1 MIPLNK
7 RNIKQTKS
15 KKPKINIAF
24 ENYIS
29 SFNQIQRNQ
38 TPSNIQN
45 TRYLHQN
52 TPIIY
57 HTNTNIS
64 SNLNSKDIKEIDIKN
79 IPNEI
84 LFKNKKNRHQR
95 NKIKNNIPIKTTSS
109 YSYENISDNSMPKY
123 QNNSF
128 TQRTIETYE
137 IPLGK
142 NYCLNNKY
150 FNRIKDRENNS
161 MDITYYKPI
170 IYINK
175 NENNNS
181 FCKKSENSEFF
192 TQNNSFFMNGINLE
206 ENFNP
211 TNINLNNTI
220 NYNKEKYYKHKNSL
234 STINSIPKP
243 QKFRKKIPPIPIR
256 KINESNNI
264 SFYFDE
270 NEINNNINI
279 NTNTIP
285 NSHKMKSGLS
295 TDKNKLDST
304 NLNTFTKKKQ
314 KNKNKKYSNKTYSIG
329 YIKNIEKIGIQLS
342 FSSNKLRNES
352 IDLISPEV
360 LKNLKQYSSEK
371 PNKEIIYSDLDE
383 NKIKEFK
390 HNEKIKNVKIFNIQE
405 DYEKNRKK
413 KYNKLSCY
421 LLRNKKRKIS
431 YKNTKKDKYDIID
444 IKEKIKE
451 EKRNRSLSNLF
462 KYKKK
467 EIIKDSPSATNIKKR
482 DDIGGKIDLKVQSIK
497 AKRYCIK
504 KGIKRRIILNDLI
517 KQCKITKSPIDKG
530 EIIINAAKTIQK
542 WWRDLISKIYI
553 ILHVIKIQSV
563 FRSFLMRK
571 KILQRKN
578 NKYLT
583 SSQKKY
589 NFIYKKII
597 NKTQAINNSIN
608 NSNNQRSRNMKNNKI
623 SNIISNNSFKIVSN
637 EELNSSIISN
647 AKEAI
652 NNLVLIDKRNLKLCL
667 FTKKYYQNP
676 DEKKI
681 RFLQRYFKNYLNNI
695 NYFKYQK
702 IMKYPLIPLSL
713 IEKIRYK
720 NINSNTPLNINPINK
735 ICLFTKNNI
744 FFKKKKPIVFSVTKM
759 NYESIATKNNIKKEI
774 ILEVDN
780 KNPKYE
786 IIQNFENQFEILE
799 NIYKIP
805 NLKNLCYIDKVF
817 INDSEQ
823 NNEKIKIIQNKFRQM
838 VNKRK
843 KEIQKVYKNPITLN
857 TYISKEFKD
866 NFINS
871 DKIYL
876 IQKIVRKFIE
886 KVKEEKSKQNL
897 DKVDNINKNIQ
908 YYENIEEFINNIIKK
923 HFINYFFDN
932 IRNNFKISK
941 EKYFIKMLTQRIKK
955 IINQFVYGKLKSDDI
970 NKIKQKKIINKIEN
984 QNSNEINN
992 NNIILLNDESNTENK
1007 IFFFNTIK
1015 RQIKINEIDNKL
1027 DDNNEIVKLLKE
1039 SIPDYFDNYPKMK
1052 YIPYIK
1058 KKNEKNLVNQ
1068 QIFLFDDDSLANYI
1082 YKCYQIEKNISTI
1095 TPDII
1100 KKRLILEPM
1109 KNQNIFTITR
1119 YMDNLYNDYMKN
1131 KVCKNCYCKNSE
1143 LCLSGCKCHNFNNL
1157 KLQSHLK
1164 NLKNK
1169 DNNID
1174 YSDENLNINLTI
1186 NEESSHRNSK
1196 TLINTKKQEFND
1208 INSINT
1214 NLTDIKKSNTF
1225 TKDQININNENDE
1238 LNSINTDYNNK
1249 NQNHKRINNFIRN
1262 FALRKKLRNST
1273 KNNLSNINHQNEEI
1287 ETINFNFNLNNNFN
1301 DKSSEK
1307 IDLSFEDDQSNVYED
1322 DIKIENSI
1330 KKINKS
1336 LLKKKMKTIA
1346 PIPNHIRNIMRMATN
1361 FRNKQNKERRK
1372 KKEVIKL
1379 RDSFVNFDY
1388 EYYEK

>member
-7 RNIKQTKS
+7 RNIKLTKI
-15 KKPKINIAF
+15 KKAKTNTAF

-29 SFNQIQRNQ
+29 SFNQLQQNQ
-38 TPSNIQN
+38 PYSNLPN
-45 TRYLHQN
+45 TRYFQQN

-57 HTNTNIS
+57 HTNTNTS

-84 LFKNKKNRHQR
+84 LFKNKKSRHQR

-142 NYCLNNKY
+142 NYGLNNNY
-150 FNRIKDRENNS
+150 NNRIKDRENKS

-206 ENFNP
+206 ENYNP

-234 STINSIPKP
+234 STINSIPRP
-243 QKFRKKIPPIPIR
+243 QKFRKKIPPIPIK
-256 KINESNNI
+256 KINESNNF

-270 NEINNNINI
+270 NEINNNINNI

-285 NSHKMKSGLS
+285 NSHKIKSGFS

-304 NLNTFTKKKQ
+304 NLNTITKTKP
-314 KNKNKKYSNKTYSIG
+314 KNRNKKYSNKTYSIG
-329 YIKNIEKIGIQLS
+329 YIKNIEKMGIQLS

-371 PNKEIIYSDLDE
+371 PNTDIIYSDLDA
-383 NKIKEFK
+383 NKVKEFN
-390 HNEKIKNVKIFNIQE
+390 HNEKIKNVKVFNIQE
-405 DYEKNRKK
+405 ELEKNKKK

-421 LLRNKKRKIS
+421 LLRNRKRKIS
-431 YKNTKKDKYDIID
+431 NKTVKKDKYDIID

-462 KYKKK
+462 KYRKK

-497 AKRYCIK
+497 NKRYCIK

-517 KQCKITKSPIDKG
+517 KQCKITKSPLDKG

-563 FRSFLMRK
+563 FRSYLMRK
-571 KILQRKN
+571 KLLQRK
-578 NKYLT
+578 KYNSLST
-583 SSQKKY
+583 SKKNY

-597 NKTQAINNSIN
+597 NKTQAINNNMN
-608 NSNNQRSRNMKNNKI
+608 NSNNYKSRNMKNNKI
-623 SNIISNNSFKIVSN
+623 SNIISNTSFKIVSN
-637 EELNSSIISN
+637 EELNSSIKSN
-647 AKEAI
+647 AKEEL
-652 NNLVLIDKRNLKLCL
+652 NNLLFIDKRNLKLCL
-667 FTKKYYQNP
+667 YTKEYYQNRE
-676 DEKKI
+676 EKKI
-681 RFLQRYFKNYLNNI
+681 RFLQRYFKNYLNKTN
-695 NYFKYQK
+695 KYKLQK
-702 IMKYPLIPLSL
+702 PIKYPLIPLSL
-713 IEKIRYK
+713 VNKVRYK
-720 NINSNTPLNINPINK
+720 NITNNSTLNINPINK

-744 FFKKKKPIVFSVTKM
+744 FLKKKKPMIFSVTKM
-759 NYESIATKNNIKKEI
+759 NYESIATANNKKKEI
-774 ILEVDN
+774 ILEIDN

-786 IIQNFENQFEILE
+786 IIENFKNQFQIIE
-799 NIYKIP
+799 NIYQIP
-805 NLKNLCYIDKVF
+805 IMKNLCYIDKVL
-817 INDSEQ
+817 INHSDKDDK
-823 NNEKIKIIQNKFRQM
+823 KIKIIQNKYKRFI
-838 VNKRK
+838 NKRK
-843 KEIQKVYKNPITLN
+843 KENQKIYKKQLTLN
-857 TYISKEFKD
+857 TYISKEYKD
-866 NFINS
+866 NLINS
-871 DKIYL
+871 NKISL
-876 IQKIVRKFIE
+876 IQKIFRKFLMKIQ
-886 KVKEEKSKQNL
+886 KKRNKQNS
-897 DKVDNINKNIQ
+897 DEIYTTNKNNQ
-908 YYENIEEFINNIIKK
+908 DNTYYENVEEIINNLFKRRY
-923 HFINYFFDN
+923 INFFFAN
-932 IRNNFKISK
+932 LRNNIKISK
-941 EKYFIKMLTQRIKK
+941 EKYFLKMLTQRIKK
-955 IINQFVYGKLKSDDI
+955 IINQFAYKKLKLYFI
-970 NKIKQKKIINKIEN
+970 NKLKPKKIINKIEN
-984 QNSNEINN
+984 QNSDEINN
-992 NNIILLNDESNTENK
+992 NNENDTEDE

-1015 RQIKINEIDNKL
+1015 RQIKINEIDNNL
-1027 DDNNEIVKLLKE
+1027 DTNNEIVKLLKE

-1058 KKNEKNLVNQ
+1058 KRNEKNLINQ
-1068 QIFLFDDDSLANYI
+1068 QIFLFDDESLANYI
-1082 YKCYQIEKNISTI
+1082 YKCYQIEKNLSDI

-1100 KKRLILEPM
+1100 KKRLILEPL

-1131 KVCKNCYCKNSE
+1131 NVCKICSCKNSE

-1157 KLQSHLK
+1157 KLQSQLK

-1169 DNNID
+1169 DNNVD
-1174 YSDENLNINLTI
+1174 YFDENININLTI
-1186 NEESSHRNSK
+1186 NEESSNRNSK
-1196 TLINTKKQEFND
+1196 TLINTKKQGFKD
-1208 INSINT
+1208 IYSINS

-1225 TKDQININNENDE
+1225 TRDQIDINNENDE

-1249 NQNHKRINNFIRN
+1249 NHNHKKINNFIRN

-1273 KNNLSNINHQNEEI
+1273 KSNLSNINNQNEDV
-1287 ETINFNFNLNNNFN
+1287 ETINFNFNINNNFN
-1301 DKSSEK
+1301 ERSSEK
-1307 IDLSFEDDQSNVYED
+1307 INLSFEDDESNVYENE
-1322 DIKIENSI
+1322 IKIENSV

-1336 LLKKKMKTIA
+1336 LLKKKMKTID

-1361 FRNKQNKERRK
+1361 FRNNQKKERRK
-1372 KKEVIKL
+1372 EKEIIKL
-1379 RDSFVNFDY
+1379 RDSFVNMDY